1 MTLRPSPRL
10 AALSRLLAVA
20 VAAAAAALGALA
32 APATLSA
39 AEGVRI
45 AFSEYDLPNGL
56 HVILAP
62 EHSSP
67 VFASYVLYHVGS
79 KNERPDRTGF
89 AHFFEH
95 LMFEGTD
102 NIGRGQIF
110 KDVTAAG
117 GNLNA
122 STSFDQTDFYI
133 NLPSNQYGLA
143 LWIESERMMHAK
155 IEQIGVDTQRQVV
168 KEERRL
174 RYDNQPYGG
183 LFEEVS
189 KLVFAGTPYSWVPIG
204 SVQYIDQATL
214 EEFRQFYKTYYLPN
228 NATLVLSGDFDP
240 EKIKGEVEAYFGP
253 IPRGPQP
260 PQVQIVFSDKPSTLG
275 PLPVTTGAND
285 SGTYSMTSEVQT
297 APAAGLPPGV
307 TRWTVHPRPAQTVNV
322 DKQNTPLP
330 ASLHAWL
337 APKETDVPDAYAVEM
352 LTNILANGRSS
363 RLYRRLVDTEQA
375 AVEASAFPYLLED
388 AGMVGVFAVG
398 NQGVTLERLDALI
411 DEEVNKVR
419 QDGVTEEEFQKA
431 RNQKESEVASS
442 YGTVLARAEGL
453 AHYHVYFHNT
463 GLVNTELDDY
473 LKVTRDDLK
482 RAANKYF
489 VPQSTD
495 ILHYPVPTQPKEL
508 PPHPR
513 PTR

>member
-1 MTLRPSPRL
+1 MPYEAPLLPCGWPPLSTLSAAVACGGL
-10 AALSRLLAVA
+10 AAAS
-20 VAAAAAALGALA
+20 
-32 APATLSA
+32 TLSA

-45 AFSEYDLPNGL
+45 AFTEYDLPNGL

-183 LFEEVS
+183 LFEEVA
-189 KLVFAGTPYSWVPIG
+189 KLVFAGTPYAWVPIG

-253 IPRGPQP
+253 IPRGPDPARPVVKTEP
-260 PQVQIVFSDKPSTLG
+260 P
-275 PLPVTTGAND
+275 
-285 SGTYSMTSEVQT
+285 T
-297 APAAGLPPGV
+297 APK
-307 TRWTVHPRPAQTVNV
+307 TVDV

-473 LKVTRDDLK
+473 LKVTRDDLQ

-489 VPQSTD
+489 VLQGTD

>member
-1 MTLRPSPRL
+1 MKLRSSLRL
-10 AALSRLLAVA
+10 AASRWLLAVA
-20 VAAAAAALGALA
+20 TFGALA
-32 APATLSA
+32 APAALSA

-45 AFSEYDLPNGL
+45 AFTEYDLPNGL

-102 NIGRGQIF
+102 HIGRGQIF

-183 LFEEVS
+183 LFEEVA
-189 KLVFAGTPYSWVPIG
+189 KLVFAGTPYAWVPIG

-253 IPRGPQP
+253 IPRGPDPVRPVVKTEP
-260 PQVQIVFSDKPSTLG
+260 PTEPKI
-275 PLPVTTGAND
+275 
-285 SGTYSMTSEVQT
+285 
-297 APAAGLPPGV
+297 
-307 TRWTVHPRPAQTVNV
+307 VNV

-398 NQGVTLERLDALI
+398 NQGITLERLDALI

-463 GLVNTELDDY
+463 GLVNTELDEY
-473 LKVTRDDLK
+473 LKVSRDDLK

-495 ILHYPVPTQPKEL
+495 ILHYPVPNQSQEP
-508 PPHPR
+508 PR
-513 PTR
+513 PSR